1 MTNFY
6 EIDIIGKYSK
16 FEEKEI
22 RGSKYDELEDLFN
35 DYIRLFFY
43 TIYNEGITYTTNRNG
58 LLAKVVY
65 QSGYFIN
72 YVQPKIGEWDFLNPQ
87 YQRVVSLDF
96 VLFLFNETCMGGAL
110 PYLNSEGNEDILS
123 INMFD
128 IIRDLQMLS
137 YNRQLDANGLPNALD
152 NYSNQDIERV
162 IFQYTVISK
171 ILEYARPFKDFHVKA
186 NTAERTKKA
195 LALGKISYDELTDIE
210 LELVDSYDL
219 EDNREF
225 YPDLGHLY
233 NYLLKGIAKTLSQEE
248 REFKRLVSDGQNYDP
263 NYLLLKKIYNNP
275 LSISYDEDSEN
286 FELRIDF
293 ESAKEFE
300 TIEKERSR
308 NRKLY

>member
-96 VLFLFNETCMGGAL
+96 VLFLFNETCMGGVL

-128 IIRDLQMLS
+128 IIRDVQMLS
-137 YNRQLDANGLPNALD
+137 YNRQLDANGLPNALN

-171 ILEYARPFKDFHVKA
+171 ILEYARPFKDFHENVK
-186 NTAERTKKA
+186 T
-195 LALGKISYDELTDIE
+195 
-210 LELVDSYDL
+210 VDRM
-219 EDNREF
+219 NREF
-225 YPDLGHLY
+225 YADLGHLY
-233 NYLLKGIAKTLSQEE
+233 NCLLKGIAKTLSQEE
-248 REFKRLVSDGQNYDP
+248 REFKRLVSDGQSYDP

-275 LSISYDEDSEN
+275 LSISYDEDSED

-300 TIEKERSR
+300 KLGKNYSR
-308 NRKLY
+308 NRKLD